1 MKQHTGLGSTSG
13 QVMEHVQVQRRS
25 LSEMRR
31 TRREG
36 AGVGGCLMFVH
47 HTAYFEASG
56 LLRLRTTAVLAHVL
70 RSGGSFKRNFP
81 LLCNK
86 HAIVWRFFFGQIL
99 AFKTASIVTTVPTIE
114 SSTGCG
120 GRGGGGGRRNAE
132 GHKPCITRSIPSVCS
147 SADASVITG
156 SFSPCTCAARVT
168 TPSTPC
174 STNRTMPGDISPP
187 TGRC

>member
-1 MKQHTGLGSTSG
+1 MEQHTGLGSTSG

-70 RSGGSFKRNFP
+70 RRVVRGAAGGK
-81 LLCNK
+81 
-86 HAIVWRFFFGQIL
+86 FFRVPIRPNGMVFAPIL
-99 AFKTASIVTTVPTIE
+99 MVIRWDGNGIIHDVMGWDGIRA
-114 SSTGCG
+114 GC
-120 GRGGGGGRRNAE
+120 
-132 GHKPCITRSIPSVCS
+132 
-147 SADASVITG
+147 
-156 SFSPCTCAARVT
+156 
-168 TPSTPC
+168 
-174 STNRTMPGDISPP
+174 
-187 TGRC
+187 